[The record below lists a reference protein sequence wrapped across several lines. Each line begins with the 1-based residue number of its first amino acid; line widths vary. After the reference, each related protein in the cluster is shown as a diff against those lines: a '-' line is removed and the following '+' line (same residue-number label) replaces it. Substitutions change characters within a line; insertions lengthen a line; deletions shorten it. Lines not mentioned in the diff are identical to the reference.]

1 MKTTGLSSNGCNPI
15 HIHTL
20 ALSFCEKNS
29 VSCPAGLIVFQNQG
43 NELGRE
49 RGERGGCKGG
59 GRV

>member
-1 MKTTGLSSNGCNPI
+1 M
-15 HIHTL
+15 
-20 ALSFCEKNS
+20 
-29 VSCPAGLIVFQNQG
+29 PAGQLGGLIVFQNQG

>member
-15 HIHTL
+15 HIPHTSL
-20 ALSFCEKNS
+20 QKNS
-29 VSCPAGLIVFQNQG
+29 VSCPAGLLIVFQNQG